1 METASTTPFVMDSD
15 PTGGPPPTRIEA
27 STPFVYVAHPE
38 RWMVLAGKVLP
49 LLGKVKIRKGQN
61 GIITDRHGNLIG
73 VRAAIA
79 RKEERG
85 WSHVPLDSVPP
96 QDRTPGEP
104 VSYLCTPQGRP
115 DAHVSIYT
123 RLYPGATVADC
134 DEPGWVRFL
143 EYQLTQ
149 GVIPPC
155 PIYVLERMAQAE
167 EDNVLER
174 MAQAEEAQQGSGR
187 GAIGTVQGRRCGA
200 PRCRPGGHPQGDRQ
214 ADQEGKAGQEA
225 GGTGGHR

>member
-27 STPFVYVAHPE
+27 STPFIYVAHPE

-134 DEPGWVRFL
+134 DEAGWVRFL

-167 EDNVLER
+167 EDKRNKAADEARSVPSRAVDAER
-174 MAQAEEAQQGSGR
+174 HGAALAAIRKEIAKRTKKAKPVKKQAARVVIDE
-187 GAIGTVQGRRCGA
+187 
-200 PRCRPGGHPQGDRQ
+200 
-214 ADQEGKAGQEA
+214 
-225 GGTGGHR
+225 